1 MLVPAS
7 MLRRPTATCEVGVLT
22 PIWNVPGLAFSMSMT
37 SFSELAGLLL
47 LAVSA
52 DGTSATNEIGSK
64 SLNGS

>member
-1 MLVPAS
+1 
-7 MLRRPTATCEVGVLT
+7 VLT

-37 SFSELAGLLL
+37 SFSEFAGLLL

-52 DGTSATNEIGSK
+52 DGTSATSEIGSK